1 MHRGVSLILALGLV
15 GNLYAIVPEKNLN
28 DTVKAVNL
36 NSAVVTAN
44 KTRVNRSSVPI
55 TVSVI
60 ERDEIERSG
69 FTSLLPVLSQNI
81 PGLFVTQ
88 KSVTGFGI
96 STGSAGE
103 INIRGVGQGN
113 KVLMLF
119 DGQPQW
125 AGVFGHSIGDLYVS
139 SDIERVEVIR
149 GPGSLLYGSNAMGGV
164 VNVITRK
171 SEKEGRES
179 RARISYGSYNTQ
191 KYMVNNGYRK
201 GKFSSFISVN
211 HDRTDGHRSNSDF
224 RMTNG
229 FAKIGYKPGEHFN
242 IEANVSLAKIY
253 NENPG
258 RRDDPVTDN
267 KMNIL
272 RGSASIL
279 FENFHRYGSG
289 AVQIFAN
296 AGDHEIND
304 GYKIGELPKTYLFN
318 SVDHNYGVMVHENI
332 RLFKGNTFTMGFD
345 YKNWGGR
352 AWNSPI
358 NSGTNT
364 SLVNRNINETAG
376 YFIVQQEFFD
386 NLTINGGLRF
396 EYNSEFEG
404 EWIPQIGATLKAFKN
419 NVLKGSISKG
429 YRSPTIREMY
439 MFPPQNPNLM
449 PENMINFEFSVGQ
462 TFPESDLSA
471 ELTLFYIDGWNM
483 IETVRINGI
492 PKNLNTGLFS
502 NKGFELM
509 ASYRIKPNLRA
520 DANYSF
526 LKTSKLMLAS
536 PKHKLFAS
544 LSYSLD
550 KYEFVVNSQYVG
562 GLCLNTATKLMSNF
576 TLLNARA
583 SYKTKIY
590 KTDTRF
596 FVNLDNITSV
606 NYTINEGFPMP
617 GILFFAGLDINF

>member
-1 MHRGVSLILALGLV
+1 MKKGVLLIIATGLLC
-15 GNLYAIVPEKNLN
+15 NLYAIDYEKNEK

-44 KTRVNRSSVPI
+44 KTRLNRNSVPV

-69 FTSLLPVLSQNI
+69 YTALLPVLSQNI

-88 KSVTGFGI
+88 KNITGFGV

-113 KVLMLF
+113 KVLMLL

-125 AGVFGHSIGDLYVS
+125 AGIFGHSIPDLYVS
-139 SDIERVEVIR
+139 SDVERVEVIR

-201 GKFSSFISVN
+201 GKFSSFISLN
-211 HDRTDGHRSNSDF
+211 HDRTDGHRSNSGF
-224 RMTNG
+224 KMTNG
-229 FAKIGYKPGEHFN
+229 FAKVGYKPGEHFN
-242 IEANVSLAKIY
+242 VEANFSIAKIY

-267 KMNIL
+267 NMNIL
-272 RGSASIL
+272 RGSASVL
-279 FENFHRYGSG
+279 FENIHRFGSG
-289 AVQIFAN
+289 ALQIFAN

-318 SVDHNYGVMVHENI
+318 STDYNYGLLLYESI
-332 RLFKGNTFTMGFD
+332 RLFKGNTFTVGFD
-345 YKNWGGR
+345 YKNWGGK

-358 NSGTNT
+358 GSGNNT
-364 SLVNRNINETAG
+364 TLVDRDVDETAG
-376 YFIVQQEFFD
+376 YFIIQQDFFD
-386 NLTINGGLRF
+386 MLTINGGLRF
-396 EYNSEFEG
+396 EYNSEFMG
-404 EWIPQIGATLKAFKN
+404 EWIPQIGAAVKAFKN
-419 NVLKGSISKG
+419 NVIKGSISKG

-449 PENMINFEFSVGQ
+449 PENMLNFEVSVGQ
-462 TFPESDLSA
+462 TFPEHDLSA
-471 ELTLFYIDGWNM
+471 QLTLFYIDGWNM

-492 PKNLNTGLFS
+492 PKNLNTGIFS
-502 NKGFELM
+502 NKGFEVE
-509 ASYRIKPNLRA
+509 ASYRIKPDLRA
-520 DANYSF
+520 DVNYSY
-526 LKTSKLMLAS
+526 LKTSKIMLAS
-536 PKHKLFAS
+536 PMHKLFMS
-544 LSYSLD
+544 VNYSMD
-550 KYEFVVNSQYVG
+550 RFDFNINSQYIG
-562 GLCLNTATKLMSNF
+562 GLYLNTATKLKENF
-576 TLLNARA
+576 TLLNARI
-583 SYKTKIY
+583 SYKAKIN
-590 KTDTRF
+590 KIESRLF
-596 FVNLDNITSV
+596 LNLDNITSIT
-606 NYTINEGFPMP
+606 YTINEGFPMP
-617 GILFFAGLDINF
+617 GILFFGGVDINF